1 MTDRTEQIDKQIVQI
16 NRRLETH
23 ERKKREL
30 KDELTGLKNKL
41 RSANTY
47 GSTQKLRDQY
57 SRNIVIKTNE
67 IGKVDADILLEHHT
81 LRELQREKQ
90 GTITHLRELAVM
102 PPRPR
107 SRSPTRRR
115 SRSRSPT
122 RRRSRSRS
130 PTRRR
135 SRSRSPTRRSYNV
148 PDIEED
154 ADLMAQLEEITGGKK
169 KHNNKDNLALNSYL
183 LEQLDNLSGGKRR
196 RRKTKRRKSKNY
208 FSLF

>member
-1 MTDRTEQIDKQIVQI
+1 MTDRIEQIDKQIVQI

-23 ERKKREL
+23 ERKKKQL
-30 KDELTGLKNKL
+30 KDELTSLKNKL

-57 SRNIVIKTNE
+57 SRDIVIKTNE

-81 LRELQREKQ
+81 LRELQPKKQ

-102 PPRPR
+102 PPRPK

-135 SRSRSPTRRSYNV
+135 SHSRSPTRRSYNV
-148 PDIEED
+148 PDDLDIEED
-154 ADLMAQLEEITGGKK
+154 ADLMAQLEEDLAGGRR
-169 KHNNKDNLALNSYL
+169 
-183 LEQLDNLSGGKRR
+183 RR
-196 RRKTKRRKSKNY
+196 RRKTRRRKSKNY

>member
-1 MTDRTEQIDKQIVQI
+1 MTDRIEQIDKQIVQI

-23 ERKKREL
+23 ERKKRQL

-47 GSTQKLRDQY
+47 GFTQKLKDQY
-57 SRNIVIKTNE
+57 NRNIVIKTNE

-81 LRELQREKQ
+81 LRELQPKKQ
-90 GTITHLRELAVM
+90 GTINHLRELAVM
-102 PPRPR
+102 PSRPR

-115 SRSRSPT
+115 SHSRSPT
-122 RRRSRSRS
+122 RRRSHSRS

-135 SRSRSPTRRSYNV
+135 YDV
-148 PDIEED
+148 PDIDIEED
-154 ADLMAQLEEITGGKK
+154 ADLMAQLEDISGGKR
-169 KHNNKDNLALNSYL
+169 KHHNNNKDNLALNSYL
-183 LEQLDNLSGGKRR
+183 IEQLDNLSGGKRR

>member
-57 SRNIVIKTNE
+57 SRDIVIKTNE

-81 LRELQREKQ
+81 LRELQPKKQ

-102 PPRPR
+102 PSRPR

-122 RRRSRSRS
+122 RRRSHSRS

-135 SRSRSPTRRSYNV
+135 SHSRSPTRRRSHSRSPTRRSYNV
-148 PDIEED
+148 PDNLDIEED
-154 ADLMAQLEEITGGKK
+154 ADLMAQLEEDLAGG
-169 KHNNKDNLALNSYL
+169 
-183 LEQLDNLSGGKRR
+183 RR
-196 RRKTKRRKSKNY
+196 RRKTRRRKTRRRKSKNY